1 MLTHVELRL
10 GLVVLQIVV
19 LQLRFFPVYRQNF
32 VIKICIIVRLT
43 NRNILN
49 KVAQILPDMLKFTDS
64 GSLHIICVQDLV
76 DQFRLHHDFRNICH
90 RRDGGDLFKQIT
102 PRLAV
107 LLSRQVRKLDAV

>member
-49 KVAQILPDMLKFTDS
+49 KVAQILPDVLKLIDP
-64 GSLHIICVQDLV
+64 GSLHIVCMQNLV
-76 DQFRLHHDFRNICH
+76 DQLSLCHDLRDIRH
-90 RRDGGDLFKQIT
+90 GRDGGDLLHKIA

-107 LLSRQVRKLDAV
+107 LLSRQVRKLNAV